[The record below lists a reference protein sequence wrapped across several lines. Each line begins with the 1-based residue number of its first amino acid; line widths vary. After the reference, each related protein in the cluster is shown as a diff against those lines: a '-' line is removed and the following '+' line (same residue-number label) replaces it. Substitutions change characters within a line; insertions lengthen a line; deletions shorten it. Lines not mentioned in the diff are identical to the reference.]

1 MSDTGD
7 AVPEGLVPAEVL
19 ASTGPVAVHAVGR
32 VKPGR
37 DKEFEELIKSVLP
50 LIREEQGC
58 EQYVVHTD
66 GGEPGVYLIYERFSS
81 GADMVRHLTQ
91 PFMRAYFEEAGR
103 LLEGRLEAKWLRPLD
118 A

>member
-1 MSDTGD
+1 MSNTDG

-32 VKPGR
+32 AKPGK
-37 DKEFEELIKSVLP
+37 DKEFEELIKSVVP
-50 LIREEQGC
+50 LIRAEQGC
-58 EQYVVHTD
+58 EQYVVHTSD
-66 GGEPGVYLIYERFSS
+66 EEPGVYAIYERFSS
-81 GADMVRHLTQ
+81 GADMVRHMRQ
-91 PFMRAYFEEAGR
+91 PFVQEYFGQAGR